1 MPNCS
6 GKATI
11 HHARAC
17 CRHRAEMGFICVCIY
32 SGRVLFTEGFFFF
45 LFEILYLKWKENN
58 RLAELKM
65 EVQLNGI
72 FWGGAN
78 MREFLLLNMKIK
90 QAECYSVLS
99 TTAHTYEFYAL
110 YF

>member
-1 MPNCS
+1 
-6 GKATI
+6 
-11 HHARAC
+11 
-17 CRHRAEMGFICVCIY
+17 
-32 SGRVLFTEGFFFF
+32 
-45 LFEILYLKWKENN
+45 
-58 RLAELKM
+58 M